1 MLNAMVT
8 RLPYIEWVFTLTKV
22 SHHIVKADKTFDCLR
37 VSVVHFQLTPR
48 EITVPI
54 LLCGAKTWTLKQR
67 LLMWGDQPPLMT
79 KVLEQVST
87 TAHYFSAV
95 IRTV

>member
-8 RLPYIEWVFTLTKV
+8 RLPYIEWVFTLTEV
-22 SHHIVKADKTFDCLR
+22 SHHIVKADIRPR

-54 LLCGAKTWTLKQR
+54 LLCGAKTWMLKQR